1 MEYNKFKPG
10 DLIERRIDNE
20 HYYKQMKCNPE
31 YGIVMEIR
39 EQASQVG
46 IPREWVHVY
55 WVGDKPIDRWHLVN
69 DRLMKV
75 KE

>member
-20 HYYKQMKCNPE
+20 YYYKQLKCAPE
-31 YGIVMEIR
+31 YGIVMEVIER
-39 EQASQVG
+39 NQMDQ
-46 IPREWVHVY
+46 PRQWCHVY

-75 KE
+75 EE